1 MSGWAGGVR
10 LEALANLAHE
20 LRTPLQVM
28 LGYIDLLRGEWGE
41 GFGDEPRRILD
52 RMNGSACELARTVE
66 NLLDFAASE
75 SGADAQAVEAVSI
88 ADLIAELIPA
98 FEAANET
105 KGLALEF
112 DLDDA
117 PLVVQT
123 RRRSLRLIFQNLIFN
138 AIKFTAA
145 GSVAVTVRRCRAG
158 AATPGGV
165 RVMELHGAERDGVEP
180 NGAEPNG
187 FEIEVRDS
195 GPGISPAQI
204 ESAYEPLVQLSR
216 SSIRRHRGMG
226 LGLTVVRRNVA
237 ALGGVMEARSTPG
250 VGSTFVVRLPA
261 GCAED
266 SRRPPAIAHKRG
278 RTSTICPLPIAAGNR
293 AAMRRQSYR

>member
-28 LGYIDLLRGEWGE
+28 LGYIDLLRDEWAG
-41 GFGDEPRRILD
+41 GDEPRRILE

-66 NLLDFAASE
+66 NLMDFAASE

-88 ADLIAELIPA
+88 AGLIAELIPA

-112 DLDDA
+112 DLDDPPA
-117 PLVVQT
+117 VVQT
-123 RRRSLRLIFQNLIFN
+123 RRRSLRLILQNLIFN
-138 AIKFTAA
+138 AIKFTGA
-145 GSVAVTVRRCRAG
+145 GSVAVTVRRCRAD
-158 AATPGGV
+158 AATLEGILDLDGD
-165 RVMELHGAERDGVEP
+165 ERDGVEP
-180 NGAEPNG
+180 NAV
-187 FEIEVRDS
+187 EIEVRDS

-226 LGLTVVRRNVA
+226 LGLTVVWRNVA

-261 GCAED
+261 ACTED
-266 SRRPPAIAHKRG
+266 SRRPRAIAHQRG
-278 RTSTICPLPIAAGNR
+278 RTSIYPLHIAAGNR
-293 AAMRRQSYR
+293 AAMRRQA